1 MGRFAFR
8 CVFSRYPVF
17 QLSTFPPLKYSKM
30 NAPPTFESFLL
41 FDGEKKI
48 TKEQDTKVPNASI
61 FTINKEDHTL
71 GNMIRCQLLKDPN
84 VIFAGYKN
92 PHPLEHKI
100 ILRVQTTSDYTPTE
114 ALKNAITDLMAEIS
128 LFEERFKEAVR
139 EKQDI
144 QD

>member
-1 MGRFAFR
+1 
-8 CVFSRYPVF
+8 
-17 QLSTFPPLKYSKM
+17 M

-71 GNMIRCQLLKDPN
+71 GNLIRYMTNYNSWSSRITLLDTSLNFNVLRCQLLKDPN
-84 VIFAGYKN
+84 VLFAGYKN
-92 PHPLEHKI
+92 PHPLENKV
-100 ILRVQTTSDYTPTE
+100 ILRIQTTSDYTPQE
-114 ALKNAITDLMAEIS
+114 ALMNAITDLISELS

-139 EKQDI
+139 EKQEGFD
-144 QD
+144 